1 MRPKLEKRHRASF
14 WQAKFF
20 SIETPNYC
28 SVSAS
33 EVNGLQNSYVIV
45 LVTTASKQEA
55 EKIAQHLLKQRLIA
69 CANIVG
75 PVSSLF
81 RWSGKVENAEEYL
94 IFMKSRRDLFD
105 KLAETVQA
113 LHSYEVPEIL
123 VLPIVG
129 GLKEYLAWLGS
140 CLE

>member
-1 MRPKLEKRHRASF
+1 M
-14 WQAKFF
+14 
-20 SIETPNYC
+20 
-28 SVSAS
+28 
-33 EVNGLQNSYVIV
+33 QNAYVIV

-55 EKIAQHLLKQRLIA
+55 EKIAQHLLKKRLIA
-69 CANIVG
+69 CANIIG

-81 RWSGKVENAEEYL
+81 HWAGKTEKAEEFL
-94 IFMKSRRDLFD
+94 IFMKSRNDLFE
-105 KLAETVQA
+105 KLTETVKA

-129 GLKEYLAWLGS
+129 GLKEYLSWLGS